1 MPLNIPD
8 NSEEVIQRAK
18 TDVRRA
24 WVGSNPFLKNS
35 AIAALI
41 IGYANRIYDFYL
53 QLKEAIKQSFPDT
66 ATGQFLNR
74 WAAIFGINRLAATK
88 STGNIIATG
97 TLNALIPLGS
107 VYSTSDSVLYTVTTA
122 QNILASSIDISS
134 LTRVGETAFAVT
146 AENHDLASNVLVTIS
161 GADQTEYNGIKTI
174 QVTAANE
181 FTYSIDA
188 SVVTPATGTIVGDYE
203 SAVVPVESNEFQDSD
218 NNVNVNLTL
227 DSPLT
232 VQSPIAG
239 VDDTANVDFFG
250 ITGGVD
256 QESDA
261 NQRLRI
267 INRLQNPVANFNI
280 AAIEERAK
288 LVNGV
293 TRVFVQSV
301 TPDIGQVTIYFM
313 RDNDDDPIPTP
324 AEVQAV
330 KDSILVIKPANTIDS
345 DVIVEAPTPVSNDFV
360 FTALDPNTAS
370 MQEAIIANII
380 QLYKERISVGVD
392 ITEAQYIA
400 AIQDSVD
407 SGGNVVNTFTLS
419 SPTGDIPT
427 ASDEI
432 GLFLNEA
439 GKGLAL
445 FP

>member
-1 MPLNIPD
+1 
-8 NSEEVIQRAK
+8 
-18 TDVRRA
+18 
-24 WVGSNPFLKNS
+24 
-35 AIAALI
+35 
-41 IGYANRIYDFYL
+41 
-53 QLKEAIKQSFPDT
+53 
-66 ATGQFLNR
+66 
-74 WAAIFGINRLAATK
+74 
-88 STGNIIATG
+88 
-97 TLNALIPLGS
+97 
-107 VYSTSDSVLYTVTTA
+107 
-122 QNILASSIDISS
+122 
-134 LTRVGETAFAVT
+134 
-146 AENHDLASNVLVTIS
+146 
-161 GADQTEYNGIKTI
+161 
-174 QVTAANE
+174 
-181 FTYSIDA
+181 
-188 SVVTPATGTIVGDYE
+188 
-203 SAVVPVESNEFQDSD
+203 
-218 NNVNVNLTL
+218 
-227 DSPLT
+227 
-232 VQSPIAG
+232 

-261 NQRLRI
+261 NQRLRL